1 MSEICTV
8 KIKVTTVGENAAAVG
23 SAQTEALHGFL
34 LDVFLDYHAS
44 APNTTDVT
52 IAYTERGGNLLTV
65 ANNVTDG
72 LYAPRQKPVDNA
84 NSAITN
90 AHDRFPLNQPLTISV
105 AESNALTACVTA
117 HIRYLRG

>member
-8 KIKVTTVGENAAAVG
+8 KVKVTTTGDDAAAVG
-23 SAQTEALHGFL
+23 SPQTEALHGFL

-52 IAYTERGGNLLTV
+52 LAYTERGGNILAV
-65 ANNVTDG
+65 ANNATDG

-105 AESNALTACVTA
+105 AGSDALTACVTA

>member
-8 KIKVTTVGENAAAVG
+8 KVKVTTAGEAASAVG
-23 SAQTEALHGFL
+23 SAQTEALQGFL

-52 IAYTERGGNLLTV
+52 IAYTERGGNILAV
-65 ANNVTDG
+65 ANSATDG

-105 AESNALTACVTA
+105 AGSDALTACVTA